1 MVLME
6 AKIALM
12 GTVTIVELEG
22 RLDFETAL
30 PFRRTC
36 FEHLI
41 HRPVVLDL
49 KKLSFVG
56 SLGIAD
62 FIETIEG
69 LFEKTAIGVKLCG
82 VSSEFKRL
90 FETSKISGLEF
101 FESKTQALASF
112 NMQL

>member
-1 MVLME
+1 ME
-6 AKIALM
+6 AKIAQM
-12 GTVTIVELEG
+12 GMVTIVELEG

-36 FEHLI
+36 LEHLI
-41 HRPVVLDL
+41 HRPVVLDM
-49 KKLSFVG
+49 KKLNFVG
-56 SLGIAD
+56 SLGITD

-69 LFEKTAIGVKLCG
+69 LFEKTATGVKLCG

-90 FETSKISGLEF
+90 FESSKISGLEI

-112 NMQL
+112 DLLL